1 MMCAGYFQSCVMKLA
16 VLFHDYQDAAVLSM
30 HIQNLYVCQHLP
42 MSHCQPTCEG
52 CVSVENTPA

>member
-30 HIQNLYVCQHLP
+30 HIHICI
-42 MSHCQPTCEG
+42 
-52 CVSVENTPA
+52 CVSIYP